1 MSITIKIKGEFKMS
15 LGENLQFLRK
25 KENITQEQLAEQL
38 NVSRQSVSK
47 WESDSAYPEMDK
59 LLQLCSMFHCSMDD
73 LIQKD
78 ISLNYVV
85 DEANYDNHFNEFSKF
100 VSLAVGIILIGLSAM
115 CFIYGINY
123 FFEREIIIEDFSP
136 LIFLIFLVIGV
147 AILVLMGIRHDD
159 FKEKHPSVVNFYKE
173 DEIDRFNRKFSVMV
187 TIGVSLF
194 IINMIILIGL
204 QTVFPKID
212 GNDYL
217 ESLVASL
224 FFLIIA
230 IGTMILIYAGI
241 QKDKYNIDKYN
252 QLNDKKSEAYKKD
265 SLVGTVCGCIMM
277 IATIIYLIIAFIT
290 GKWGMPTVVSFAV
303 GGICC
308 GIAAVVINQING
320 TK

>member
-1 MSITIKIKGEFKMS
+1 MS

-38 NVSRQSVSK
+38 SVSRQSVSK

-59 LLQLCSMFHCSMDD
+59 LLQLCSLFHCSMDD
-73 LIQKD
+73 LVQKD

-85 DEANYDNHFNEFSKF
+85 DEAAYDDHFNEYSKF
-100 VSLAVGIILIGLSAM
+100 VSLAVGMILIGLSAM
-115 CFIYGINY
+115 CFTHGINY
-123 FFEREIIIEDFSP
+123 FFEKEIIIEDLCP
-136 LIFLIFLVIGV
+136 LIFLIFLVVGV

-173 DEIDRFNRKFSVMV
+173 DEIDGFNRKFSVMV
-187 TIGVSLF
+187 TVGVSLF

-204 QTVFPKID
+204 QTVFPVID

-230 IGTMILIYAGI
+230 IGTMILIHAGI

-308 GIAAVVINQING
+308 GIASVVINQINSA
-320 TK
+320 K